1 MQTVC
6 IVGLAPNSRHRA
18 FFDQPEGTE
27 FWSLNNGHSCF
38 NPEEMAHFTRWFQV
52 HPFAEIME
60 DRLEDRDKH
69 LDHLRNMTIPVYM
82 QERHDDI
89 PRSVAY
95 PRQQVIDDLGFDY
108 FTSSIAYM
116 LALAMS
122 ERFETIK
129 LYGVSMDAGE
139 EYAHERPC
147 VEFMLGVAHARGIA
161 VVLPEDCAL
170 LRGQLYAMESMVS
183 TGRIK
188 GAYNT
193 YCDLREQRR
202 STYNEAIGR
211 EAMLLELVK
220 ERPRDKRLRERLE
233 EETQHKWIQ
242 MSEFNAY
249 AGAAQGVWELYL
261 EAIRPENER
270 DMKLRNPK
278 GQLLLP
284 GPGALSQNGKSKE
297 PTLLAG

>member
-1 MQTVC
+1 VKTVC
-6 IVGLAPNSRHRA
+6 IVGLAPSSRHRA

-27 FWSLNNGHSCF
+27 FWCLNNGHSCF
-38 NPEEMAHFTRWFQV
+38 RPEEMAYFTRWFQV

-60 DRLEDRDKH
+60 DRLEDRERH
-69 LDHLRNMTIPVYM
+69 LDRLRQMTIPVYM
-82 QERHDDI
+82 QERHEDI

-95 PRQQVIDDLGFDY
+95 PRQEVIDDLGFDY

-116 LALAMS
+116 LALALY
-122 ERFETIK
+122 EQFECVK
-129 LYGVSMDAGE
+129 LYGVSMEAGG
-139 EYAHERPC
+139 EYIHERPC
-147 VEFMLGVAHARGIA
+147 VEFILGIAHARGVE

-170 LRGQLYAMESMVS
+170 LRGQAYALEVNIS
-183 TGRIK
+183 TGRVK
-188 GAYNT
+188 AAYNT
-193 YCDLREQRR
+193 YCDLREDRR
-202 STYNEAIGR
+202 SKYNESIGR
-211 EAMLLELVK
+211 EAMLRELVA
-220 ERPRDKRLRERLE
+220 ERPRDKRLGERLE
-233 EETQHKWIQ
+233 AETRQKWMM

-284 GPGALSQNGKSKE
+284 GPGAMSLNGKVRDAV
-297 PTLLAG
+297 LV